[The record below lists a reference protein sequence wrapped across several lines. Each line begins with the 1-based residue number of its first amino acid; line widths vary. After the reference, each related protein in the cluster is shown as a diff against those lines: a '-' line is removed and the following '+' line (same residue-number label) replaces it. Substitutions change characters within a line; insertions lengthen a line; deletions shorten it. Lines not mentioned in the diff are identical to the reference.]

1 MANRT
6 RTPEEKIEADK
17 ALIAKLKARV
27 QSQEAR
33 LKSEERKKD
42 TRKKIIAGALAL
54 EHKDATFQDTLRRL
68 LNEYV
73 TKPQERALF
82 DLPPLP
88 EEPET
93 PPS

>member
-33 LKSEERKKD
+33 LKGEERKKD

-54 EHKDATFQDTLRRL
+54 EHKDPTFQDTLRGL

-82 DLPPLP
+82 DLPALP
-88 EEPET
+88 END
-93 PPS
+93 PSSS